1 MIGIFD
7 NPNPSSNTITL
18 ITQFVKES
26 ISKGMNPGQVRPPA
40 MRLPKRK
47 SNQLWL
53 MHGQNRPTNL
63 LDILLTPFLGTDR
76 TLTVKSLATSS
87 NNPEGRPTSP
97 ASRYNLT
104 WVNASIGEIQSNREG
119 SKLVLEGACRF
130 VCTISQVAPSR
141 LESRS
146 RNLDPMVNMRD
157 D

>member
-40 MRLPKRK
+40 MRFPKRK

-63 LDILLTPFLGTDR
+63 LNILLTPFLGTVR
-76 TLTVKSLATSS
+76 TLTVKSLATTS
-87 NNPEGRPTSP
+87 NNPEGRTTST

-104 WVNASIGEIQSNREG
+104 WVNASIGE
-119 SKLVLEGACRF
+119 V
-130 VCTISQVAPSR
+130 
-141 LESRS
+141 
-146 RNLDPMVNMRD
+146 
-157 D
+157 